1 LAQWAHRYA
10 EVNGLDMH
18 YVEQG
23 RGPLVIL
30 AHGFPHTWF
39 SWHRQ
44 IPAIAAAGYRVV
56 AFDQRGMGQTSAPSD
71 PALYDVPHTVGDLVG
86 LLDHLGEEK
95 AIFSGLDFGLFAIYD
110 MAYHYPERMTAII
123 GLENPAWPHD
133 PDCSPLSEAA
143 ALGRRHFYHL
153 HYFTA
158 ESGVADAALNA
169 APRDLLA
176 KVFYALSGDYHYI
189 DVWNHPPG
197 TGYLDAL
204 PNAPPLPWNW
214 LSDLELEFFVS
225 DYARSGFT
233 GGLNWYRAMDLRW
246 QQRRRFEG
254 IPNPVPF
261 YFIGSENDTDLEAFH
276 GEDPLSR
283 LHEQYSD
290 LRAVEMIAHA
300 GHMVQMERADDVTQ
314 LMLRF
319 LNEVKSEAAE
329 TTGPMKAIDATPN

>member
-1 LAQWAHRYA
+1 
-10 EVNGLDMH
+10 
-18 YVEQG
+18 
-23 RGPLVIL
+23 
-30 AHGFPHTWF
+30 
-39 SWHRQ
+39 
-44 IPAIAAAGYRVV
+44 VV

-169 APRDLLA
+169 APRDFLA